1 MTNKQRV
8 TLTLEA
14 YANAAFE
21 SEDAIV
27 DGLCSAGVERLE
39 SERLV
44 ALVPL
49 AFGRALISHMG
60 EFDFPKSAILTAQD
74 GSLKLCDL
82 AADALYRCAVEEAAS
97 MFHQGPRHLFQ
108 PAASASAE
116 VQVLSQF
123 LDSKAD
129 ADLAGIRFIEPQFLR
144 VTYEEWT
151 RSGGVGTKRVTAPF
165 RFIRRTAGALLVAVG
180 SLLFA
185 LGLSESWST
194 ALSPDPQRIASYHFG
209 SEAMLGHGGWSYA
222 NPEVYGWTSLVSL
235 GLVGIAVALVG
246 VSLIRASWRAAI
258 AGAVIGLVVTVA
270 MQYLGHLEWERRATS
285 RPSEVQP

>member
-1 MTNKQRV
+1 MTNKERV

-14 YANAAFE
+14 YANVAFE

-27 DGLCSAGVERLE
+27 DALCSSGVERLE

-49 AFGRALISHMG
+49 AFGRDLISHMG
-60 EFDFPKSAILTAQD
+60 EFDFPKSAILTARD

-116 VQVLSQF
+116 VQVLNQF

-151 RSGGVGTKRVTAPF
+151 RSGGVGTKRVTVPFKVHSTDCGRSPGCSRFAP
-165 RFIRRTAGALLVAVG
+165 IRP
-180 SLLFA
+180 
-185 LGLSESWST
+185 W
-194 ALSPDPQRIASYHFG
+194 P
-209 SEAMLGHGGWSYA
+209 
-222 NPEVYGWTSLVSL
+222 
-235 GLVGIAVALVG
+235 VG
-246 VSLIRASWRAAI
+246 VLVYRAKARPAANCLLPLRF
-258 AGAVIGLVVTVA
+258 G
-270 MQYLGHLEWERRATS
+270 GHARPWWLELR
-285 RPSEVQP
+285 